1 MRRVLYVFVKL
12 REAPWNKVIF
22 FLKIRSLL
30 IMEPLA
36 YGSGLEKE
44 LARQK
49 GLRQCVTP
57 KGSLR
62 KKVNEKK
69 KEFEKDSTS
78 SAVAVVEYRLNELKL
93 HFLRQTSE
101 KHFQIT
107 ILKYLKSYVKMNLGS
122 LATLTPKYGLILP
135 K

>member
-44 LARQK
+44 LAQQK

-57 KGSLR
+57 KGSSR

-69 KEFEKDSTS
+69 KEFEKVSTS
-78 SAVAVVEYRLNELKL
+78 SAVAVVEYRLNELKP
-93 HFLRQTSE
+93 HFLRKTSE
-101 KHFQIT
+101 KHFRIT
-107 ILKYLKSYVKMNLGS
+107 ILKYLKS
-122 LATLTPKYGLILP
+122 
-135 K
+135 

>member
-1 MRRVLYVFVKL
+1 MRRVLYVFEKL
-12 REAPWNKVIF
+12 REVPWNKVIF
-22 FLKIRSLL
+22 FLKILSLL

-44 LARQK
+44 LAQQK

-69 KEFEKDSTS
+69 KEIK
-78 SAVAVVEYRLNELKL
+78 
-93 HFLRQTSE
+93 
-101 KHFQIT
+101 
-107 ILKYLKSYVKMNLGS
+107 KSQQCCGISIK
-122 LATLTPKYGLILP
+122 
-135 K
+135 

>member
-1 MRRVLYVFVKL
+1 M
-12 REAPWNKVIF
+12 IF

-44 LARQK
+44 LAQQK

-62 KKVNEKK
+62 KKVNGKK
-69 KEFEKDSTS
+69 LKRVS
-78 SAVAVVEYRLNELKL
+78 SAVKYRLNELKL
-93 HFLRQTSE
+93 HFLRQTPKKPSD
-101 KHFQIT
+101 
-107 ILKYLKSYVKMNLGS
+107 YD
-122 LATLTPKYGLILP
+122 TLVIVR
-135 K
+135 